1 MIRVT
6 LEFATVE
13 ETILALGKMSALG
26 KARRAANASAPQLP
40 GAGAD
45 ETAAPPSAAV
55 PPAPPAGRKP
65 RSDAGRPR
73 GSYKKGA
80 GDGKAD
86 ANTANP
92 APSAP
97 LSTAAP
103 ETESPAHAVGKDH
116 APVAAGPNA
125 NAVVEAG
132 TSSAVGSGTAAGA
145 AEVAGPGKAAEEAAN
160 PESTRSA
167 APVAPSAAEAQA
179 ALEALF
185 NKKGIEAARKTL
197 GAFGVQRLK
206 DLKEADR
213 AAFIKA
219 AKEALE

>member
-26 KARRAANASAPQLP
+26 KARRAANAPAPLP
-40 GAGAD
+40 GAGVD
-45 ETAAPPSAAV
+45 EPAAPPSAAV

-86 ANTANP
+86 ANTAAP

-97 LSTAAP
+97 PSPAAP
-103 ETESPAHAVGKDH
+103 EMESPASSVGKDH
-116 APVAAGPNA
+116 EPVAAGQNA
-125 NAVVEAG
+125 NAAG
-132 TSSAVGSGTAAGA
+132 DRAAAGA
-145 AEVAGPGKAAEEAAN
+145 AEVAGPGKEAEEAAN

-185 NKKGIEAARKTL
+185 NAKGIEAARKTL

-213 AAFIKA
+213 AAFIA
-219 AKEALE
+219 AVGGALE

>member
-80 GDGKAD
+80 GEGNAD
-86 ANTANP
+86 ANTAAP
-92 APSAP
+92 APSALP
-97 LSTAAP
+97 SPAAP
-103 ETESPAHAVGKDH
+103 AMESPAPSVGKDH
-116 APVAAGPNA
+116 EPVAAGQD
-125 NAVVEAG
+125 AVAPDA
-132 TSSAVGSGTAAGA
+132 SDASA
-145 AEVAGPGKAAEEAAN
+145 
-160 PESTRSA
+160 ESPAPA
-167 APVAPSAAEAQA
+167 APAATAPSAAEAQA

-185 NKKGIEAARKTL
+185 NEKGIEAARKTL

-213 AAFIKA
+213 AAFIVA
-219 AKEALE
+219 AKEALS

>member
-26 KARRAANASAPQLP
+26 KARRAASAPAPQLP

-80 GDGKAD
+80 GEGNAD

-97 LSTAAP
+97 PSPAAP
-103 ETESPAHAVGKDH
+103 ATESPAPAVGKDH
-116 APVAAGPNA
+116 EPVAAGQD
-125 NAVVEAG
+125 AVAPDA
-132 TSSAVGSGTAAGA
+132 SDASA
-145 AEVAGPGKAAEEAAN
+145 
-160 PESTRSA
+160 ESPAPA
-167 APVAPSAAEAQA
+167 APAATAPSAAEAQA

-213 AAFIKA
+213 AAFIA
-219 AKEALE
+219 QAKGALE